1 MSHGS
6 RGIFL
11 TTLLLILSTVL
22 LTVPISVAQEAGKVG
37 IDQTPNRIMGM
48 EREDAQTALQ
58 EMTNL
63 LEDMGFEVVL
73 LDEISYDSIKDLDV
87 LILGKIDRPE
97 YGYSSDEV
105 SAIARWFKEGGKFL
119 WVAADSDYTEP
130 YLDPNDITFKA
141 AEPNEI
147 LEAIGSTIRADYMS
161 VEDPENNAGASYRVV
176 ANRSVDGIN
185 DHPVTRNV
193 DRLLV
198 HGPTGLA
205 GFIDGEWVD
214 FETLVEMDPTVTW
227 LARTGPKGV
236 VVSHDGVDPNAYEVG
251 FEGRLYLVAVQEIR
265 VAESLTEVVYSK
277 VLVSG
282 DSPIGSYNMFKD
294 EYKGVSLDGIQF
306 FRNAI
311 EWGTEVKTESNMTM
325 MVGLIAVILVVL
337 AAVAFVFLKRK

>member
-1 MSHGS
+1 MSPNS
-6 RGIFL
+6 RGSFL
-11 TTLLLILSTVL
+11 ITLALIISLTLLLIPGT
-22 LTVPISVAQEAGKVG
+22 IAQEAGKVG

-48 EREDAQTALQ
+48 EREDAQTSLQ
-58 EMTNL
+58 QMKDL
-63 LEDMGFEVVL
+63 LEEMGFEVVFL
-73 LDEISYDSIKDLDV
+73 NKITYDNIKDLDV

-97 YGYSSDEV
+97 YGYSDEEV

-119 WVAADSDYTEP
+119 WVSADSDYTEP

-141 AEPNEI
+141 AEPNKI

-161 VEDPENNAGASYRVV
+161 VEDPDNNAGASYRVV

-185 DHPVTRNV
+185 DHPVTENV

-214 FETLVEMDPTVTW
+214 FETLIEEDPTVTW
-227 LARTGPKGV
+227 LARTGPNGV
-236 VVSHDGVDPNAYEVG
+236 VVSHDGVPPNAYEVG
-251 FEGRLYLVAVQEIR
+251 YTGRLYLVAVQEIK
-265 VAESLTEVVYSK
+265 VAEGLTEVVYSK

-306 FRNAI
+306 FENAI
-311 EWGTEVKTESNMTM
+311 EWGTEVKTETNTTM
-325 MVGLIAVILVVL
+325 IFGLAAIALIVI
-337 AAVAFVFLKRK
+337 AAVAFVVLRKK